1 MRSREDSE
9 EISLKHSGYAYVYTR
24 EGSLVAGGKWVRVAA
39 DLENLT
45 LRLDNTHMTE
55 TNRDKY
61 CKEMTITAGTTVLRA
76 PQPGRPHCLALSDFN
91 AASGKRR
98 VLDCLTQE
106 GVTAWFDLLTRVAT
120 TDLDTL
126 LEPLRESREKRRD
139 GGDLEDALRSAPA
152 KVEVALLALRR
163 GRLPADY
170 VARDAAGRGVTALL
184 AAARSGRADVIGALV
199 GLGAAANGPELGDSE
214 KAFETPLLGAV
225 RADALDAARALLA
238 SGADPTLA
246 DGFGARE
253 TPLLCCARRGS
264 AEIARALLRSLAKL
278 AAGEADGDARSA
290 LLAHPDRRF
299 GLHPETALEAAAVA
313 GHGAVVMALAG
324 GAFAKAEDGTR
335 CTCRATATA
344 SDPLTK
350 KTPLHLAAERG
361 RAAVVAPLAAAGA
374 VVDVA
379 DGDGVPPLVYAVR
392 AGHVACVAAL
402 LQRDAV
408 ADVGAAAAGEADA
421 SARARQLVAATRDL
435 RASLGSAA
443 FDASSA
449 ADVAR
454 SVRSVIR
461 DGELPRNAGTALA
474 NFPAD
479 VCAAAPD
486 DRFTALL
493 RCCANGDGQGAELWL
508 TLGADANHA
517 DHGPEKRTPLMAC
530 AARGD
535 THLAKMLLATGRC
548 AVDAR
553 DALGCSALCRA
564 AEAAARSR
572 AVPVTAASARDVC
585 ALLLA
590 HGADPLAMDAKG
602 RSPLSVAAADA
613 RDARLVSALL
623 AAPKAGGAPDGGRK
637 RPDVDAPH
645 GPRLATALMLAAAL
659 PEASSVLR
667 TLLGA
672 PELAAD
678 AGLKRAG
685 LKRRSGSRASL
696 QKRDA
701 RGRTALFYAAEADRP
716 ENVEL
721 LLGLGRRSSAGS
733 DAGAGGESL
742 AEMLDV
748 DATDD
753 SGHTA
758 LRVATAAHA
767 KGAVGAL
774 LRFGAS
780 ASRPRDGPLATTPSG
795 AERPKRPLSIALE
808 AGDAQI
814 AHTLG
819 RFRASVLCG
828 DEPATLRYVD
838 RGNYVVDEPAGLR
851 DGAVTALLV
860 ACRLGHGPA
869 AKRLLDAGADP
880 NRADAAGETP
890 LLAAARSGALLDGCP
905 RPPGS
910 PRAAGDESGDDPGE
924 RCLARAL
931 LDAGA
936 DARAA
941 DDARAETPLHVVC
954 GGGGAAGAAK
964 FVGGGRTR
972 GEAAALLLAHGA
984 DPERPDCG
992 GRTPLLLAAG
1002 AWPPADAADYVDEL
1016 RSDGEL
1022 DVVDDVPAARPG
1034 GRCDAAEVLKAILL
1048 HHGRSPVDL
1057 NRRCRVAANLRS
1069 GAAAHELTALGAAA
1083 AAGRRD
1089 AVLALLR
1096 VGADPD
1102 VAGDGR
1108 GRAPLAIAAARG
1120 AASVVAALARA
1131 PCAVDRVSPEDG
1143 GATALHEAARAARV
1157 AAVAA
1162 LLRCGAV
1169 AAAPDAAGRAPVDVC
1184 GEGAGGDGDDG
1195 DARPPGER
1203 RRAVEVRLRAM
1214 RAAVDG
1220 GDYARVAELAARGNF
1235 RLDAGDGAAA
1245 LEAAARDGDSAGVDL
1260 VVDEAARN
1268 GSRVLGPI
1276 GSAALLRRGCVPS
1289 PDGAGAAA
1297 LLALAVDVGDDD
1309 LLALAL
1315 ARGGDAAKPSSGL
1328 LDAAERPKGLAPGDA
1343 RDHYGAAL
1351 WAATGGDR
1359 RGRGGGHLEAPP
1371 LLSALARA
1379 AAAAAPRGARALRVL
1394 LDGPEGDDGAAAD
1407 AVRRAVHAP
1416 APAGGAP
1423 APLASPLHAAAAAD
1437 RVEALALLLRFAQG
1451 DQSLGALA
1459 RDPHHR
1465 TPLHVA
1471 ASHRAYDAAAVL
1483 VALHAGDDGARG
1495 RLLAAADAAGA
1506 APLHRAARADDGAV
1520 ASLLLGAG
1528 ADSGARDLGAR
1539 TPRAAARGRG
1549 RAARRLDAMRAA
1561 IGDGDFDRALRLV
1574 ARGCFAIDAAGPGG
1588 ETVLARAAAAGR
1600 DDVLEAALALAATS
1614 PAAGPA
1620 PAHLHGA
1627 LAAAAAR
1634 CQPRAAEVVLRS
1646 DATARPRPEDS
1657 GPLLRVAV
1665 ARRRHA
1671 LAELLLLRG
1680 VEPLGPCDGALF
1692 DGADV
1697 LPRGDA
1703 APVAPAADAPPPPP
1717 PQRATTPFFVAVET
1731 GDLDAVRIFLDQ
1743 RVAVFDVDAPRPD
1756 GSTALMAALAR
1767 GHVAVAHALLAAGAD
1782 ATACDSLG
1790 RSALERA
1797 CFDHASAKA
1806 ELRTVAVA
1814 LDAAKALAA
1823 GGGGAAPARRTN
1835 AALLDRALALAV
1847 AQRDAGAV
1855 AALLD
1860 AGADALA
1867 PIDGG
1872 PATPLLRACGAP
1884 DLATLAALVDGREL
1898 DVDARH
1904 GANGT
1909 TCLQVLAASGDADAC
1924 RCLLGA
1930 GADPARADAA
1940 GRGPLWHAAHRG
1952 HGNACHALAALAP
1965 RDRAARAAVLDAP
1978 DRDGLTPLHAAAR
1991 VGARAAVAALLA
2003 AGADATARDRRGLT
2017 PRQLALVHGHAAAAT
2032 QLAAMSHAVM
2042 DGDFAECIRLHRNGN
2057 WPLDWTVGNDD
2068 LDDGGGLA
2076 SSTRT
2081 EVIGELE
2088 PVEDVEELT

>member
-106 GVTAWFDLLTRVAT
+106 GVTAWFDLLTRVAN

-126 LEPLRESREKRRD
+126 LEPLREAREKRRD

-170 VARDAAGRGVTALL
+170 VATPRAGRDG
-184 AAARSGRADVIGALV
+184 AARGAERRADVIGALV

-225 RADALDAARALLA
+225 RADALDAAGFAGV
-238 SGADPTLA
+238 GADPTLA
-246 DGFGARE
+246 DGGRGDA
-253 TPLLCCARRGS
+253 LLCCARRGS

-350 KTPLHLAAERG
+350 RRRSTSPRAGSAPSSRPSPPRAPSSTRRTATACRPGLRG
-361 RAAVVAPLAAAGA
+361 ARGPRRVRRRLAAARRGR
-374 VVDVA
+374 
-379 DGDGVPPLVYAVR
+379 GR
-392 AGHVACVAAL
+392 
-402 LQRDAV
+402 
-408 ADVGAAAAGEADA
+408 VGAARRRGRQRQ
-421 SARARQLVAATRDL
+421 RARQLVAATRDL

-564 AEAAARSR
+564 AEAAARSH
-572 AVPVTAASARDVC
+572 AVPVAARRRRPA
-585 ALLLA
+585 
-590 HGADPLAMDAKG
+590 
-602 RSPLSVAAADA
+602 
-613 RDARLVSALL
+613 
-623 AAPKAGGAPDGGRK
+623 GRK
-637 RPDVDAPH
+637 RPASRAPRPAPRD
-645 GPRLATALMLAAAL
+645 GPHARGGA

-733 DAGAGGESL
+733 DAGAGGDAL

-780 ASRPRDGPLATTPSG
+780 ASRPLDGPLASTPSG

-890 LLAAARSGALLDGCP
+890 LLAGASGRTAAAARPCSSRRARG
-905 RPPGS
+905 RP
-910 PRAAGDESGDDPGE
+910 
-924 RCLARAL
+924 
-931 LDAGA
+931 
-936 DARAA
+936 
-941 DDARAETPLHVVC
+941 
-954 GGGGAAGAAK
+954 
-964 FVGGGRTR
+964 
-972 GEAAALLLAHGA
+972 
-984 DPERPDCG
+984 
-992 GRTPLLLAAG
+992 RTPRTTSRKPRG
-1002 AWPPADAADYVDEL
+1002 A
-1016 RSDGEL
+1016 GEL
-1022 DVVDDVPAARPG
+1022 DVVDDVQSARPG

-1057 NRRCRVAANLRS
+1057 NRRCRVAANVRT
-1069 GAAAHELTALGAAA
+1069 AARTELTALGAAA

-1108 GRAPLAIAAARG
+1108 GRAPPRSPRRTAAPRRSTRPRGPRASPPSPRCSAAAR
-1120 AASVVAALARA
+1120 SR
-1131 PCAVDRVSPEDG
+1131 RR
-1143 GATALHEAARAARV
+1143 H
-1157 AAVAA
+1157 
-1162 LLRCGAV
+1162 
-1169 AAAPDAAGRAPVDVC
+1169 AAGRAPVGVC
-1184 GEGAGGDGDDG
+1184 GEGAGGDGGDG

-1203 RRAVEVRLRAM
+1203 RRAVERRRRPGRRRGRANREPRARAHRVRGADAAPRAR
-1214 RAAVDG
+1214 RA
-1220 GDYARVAELAARGNF
+1220 
-1235 RLDAGDGAAA
+1235 
-1245 LEAAARDGDSAGVDL
+1245 
-1260 VVDEAARN
+1260 
-1268 GSRVLGPI
+1268 
-1276 GSAALLRRGCVPS
+1276 AALLRRGCVPS

-1309 LLALAL
+1309 LLALVL
-1315 ARGGDAAKPSSGL
+1315 GGDAAKPSSGL
-1328 LDAAERPKGLAPGDA
+1328 LDAERPKGLAPGDA

-1371 LLSALARA
+1371 LLSRRRAASARA
-1379 AAAAAPRGARALRVL
+1379 ARALRVL

-1423 APLASPLHAAAAAD
+1423 ARSRRRSTPRRRG

-1471 ASHRAYDAAAVL
+1471 ASHRAYDAAAAAVL

-1528 ADSGARDLGAR
+1528 ADSGARIWAR
-1539 TPRAAARGRG
+1539 TPRDSAAGQRAAPRRDARGHRRRRLRPRFETRG
-1549 RAARRLDAMRAA
+1549 AGLLRHRRRGARRRDRARA
-1561 IGDGDFDRALRLV
+1561 PRAGDG
-1574 ARGCFAIDAAGPGG
+1574 
-1588 ETVLARAAAAGR
+1588 
-1600 DDVLEAALALAATS
+1600 VLEAALAATS
-1614 PAAGPA
+1614 PAAGP
-1620 PAHLHGA
+1620 
-1627 LAAAAAR
+1627 R
-1634 CQPRAAEVVLRS
+1634 RRTS
-1646 DATARPRPEDS
+1646 TARWPPPPRNAS
-1657 GPLLRVAV
+1657 RGRRRSCCGPTRPRGRGPRTARRCSASPSVWNSNLQPDFNVAV

-1703 APVAPAADAPPPPP
+1703 APVQSPDAPPPPP

-1767 GHVAVAHALLAAGAD
+1767 ATSPSRRSAPAAADAAPRTRWAGRRWSAPASTTRRPRPSCAPWPSPSTRPGPWRRAAGA
-1782 ATACDSLG
+1782 
-1790 RSALERA
+1790 
-1797 CFDHASAKA
+1797 
-1806 ELRTVAVA
+1806 
-1814 LDAAKALAA
+1814 
-1823 GGGGAAPARRTN
+1823 ARRTTR
-1835 AALLDRALALAV
+1835 LTRPRSLAV

-1872 PATPLLRACGAP
+1872 PATPLLRACAPTSRRRGASWRRR
-1884 DLATLAALVDGREL
+1884 G
-1898 DVDARH
+1898 VDARH

-1909 TCLQVLAASGDADAC
+1909 TCL
-1924 RCLLGA
+1924 
-1930 GADPARADAA
+1930 
-1940 GRGPLWHAAHRG
+1940 
-1952 HGNACHALAALAP
+1952 
-1965 RDRAARAAVLDAP
+1965 
-1978 DRDGLTPLHAAAR
+1978 
-1991 VGARAAVAALLA
+1991 
-2003 AGADATARDRRGLT
+2003 
-2017 PRQLALVHGHAAAAT
+2017 QLALVHGHAAAAT